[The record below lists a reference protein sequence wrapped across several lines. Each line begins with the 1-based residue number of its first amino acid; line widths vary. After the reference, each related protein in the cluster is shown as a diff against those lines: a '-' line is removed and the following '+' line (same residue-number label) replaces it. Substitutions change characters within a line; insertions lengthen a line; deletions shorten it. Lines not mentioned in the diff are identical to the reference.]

1 MKIIFRKSC
10 EADLLWF
17 RRYYATVFP
26 QGGSKAK
33 TQFAATFRALLE
45 HPFIGHPVVGHLH
58 IRELQMPNTP
68 FAFVYVVG
76 AEEILV
82 LRILDRRAQQPLNYP
97 QA

>member
-17 RRYYATVFP
+17 RRYYATVLP
-26 QGGSKAK
+26 QGFSKAK
-33 TQFAATFRALLE
+33 AQFAATYQALPA

-97 QA
+97 QT